1 MGYQELIAALHQ
13 DGEAQVETIRRE
25 NDAAAEQIRA
35 ETSARLQQLRSDSD
49 RKLAAA
55 IATETKGRLAA
66 AAQRVRMIRLA
77 AERELAQ
84 RLFALAQRSLKLV
97 AAQDGESLF
106 VSLAAE
112 LPPGGW
118 EEIKVNPLA
127 VEVARRL
134 FPEAEILTDASI
146 SGGLEVSRG
155 GGTLRI
161 VNTLEKRLERGWPE
175 ILPLLL
181 QEVCQETVR
190 DGTAE
195 PD

>member
-13 DGEAQVETIRRE
+13 DGEAQIETIGQE
-25 NDAAAEQIRA
+25 TDAAAAQIRA
-35 ETSARLQQLRSDSD
+35 EATARLQQLHSDSA
-49 RKLAAA
+49 RKLATAL
-55 IATETKGRLAA
+55 ATETKGCLAA

-97 AAQDGESLF
+97 AEQGGESLF
-106 VSLAAE
+106 ASLAAE

-118 EEIKVNPLA
+118 EEVKVNPLA
-127 VEVARRL
+127 VEAARRL
-134 FPEAEILTDASI
+134 FPKAEILTDASI
-146 SGGLEVSRG
+146 SGGLEVSRAG
-155 GGTLRI
+155 GALRI

-181 QEVCQETVR
+181 QEACQETAN

-195 PD
+195 PQ

>member
-13 DGEAQVETIRRE
+13 DGEAQIETIRRE

-97 AAQDGESLF
+97 AEQDGESLF

-118 EEIKVNPLA
+118 EEVKVNPLA
-127 VEVARRL
+127 VDVARRL

-146 SGGLEVSRG
+146 SGGLEVSRAG
-155 GGTLRI
+155 GALRI

-181 QEVCQETVR
+181 QEVCQEAVS